1 MTKILTPQTKNLE
14 PSNQVT
20 NKDEKVFKFKN
31 EEHQLIYRAFLD
43 ILENPENL
51 EKQTKQEIEKKKQ
64 KLKEELSDQ
73 KKQKLQSNLKLLY
86 ERLERLQNGNE
97 KKIFTFISKNHE
109 GIFKNVK
116 PEDIKPL
123 SEENFCQFL
132 LSVFKEIREQ
142 GLAREEKLNNDKIQQ
157 IITKCVADIRG
168 TEAKDSLIKLAGW
181 PFGIKID
188 PKNISSSFMNG
199 VKEKIPFLGKDKKEE
214 DEPPLSDEEM
224 VTTFLRK
231 VFLPILFSIA
241 SISIFGPTTLAIVA
255 AVIGTIFAVKGGVE
269 VLFSNDKKGTL
280 YDPHSRDEKERKEWG
295 NEISGGINEILKSGV
310 NETGQGNQPAVTAE
324 EQLTQKSK
332 QSTVLE
338 QVTLEPVLKRRK
350 GYDKHFR
357 RSAER
362 IHVEFAVQHGCFK
375 AEFFQDKT
383 TSFFSRFQNIAT
395 RKLLLLQVGGISP
408 SSIIDSQS
416 VKTTPKGDPEDRVL
430 AKNKKGE
437 KSHIIVD
444 TVGLVIAA
452 EVHSA
457 SIQDRDS
464 AQIFCPS

>member
-51 EKQTKQEIEKKKQ
+51 EKQTKQKIEKKKQ

-73 KKQKLQSNLKLLY
+73 EKQKLQSNLKSLY

-109 GIFKNVK
+109 GIFNNINQ
-116 PEDIKPL
+116 EDIKLL
-123 SEENFCQFL
+123 SEENFLQFL
-132 LSVFKEIREQ
+132 LSVSKKIREKN
-142 GLAREEKLNNDKIQQ
+142 LASEENLENGEIKQVVDDCI
-157 IITKCVADIRG
+157 ADIRG
-168 TEAKDSLIKLAGW
+168 IEAKDSFIKLAGW

-231 VFLPILFSIA
+231 SLFPIIALTTVILLGGLSGPVSVLGLFTIPHV
-241 SISIFGPTTLAIVA
+241 I
-255 AVIGTIFAVKGGVE
+255 VIGFAVFGFAAAEYKAVKS
-269 VLFSNDKKGTL
+269 LFSNDKKGTL

-295 NEISGGINEILKSGV
+295 NEISDGINEILKSGV

-338 QVTLEPVLKRRK
+338 QVTLE
-350 GYDKHFR
+350 
-357 RSAER
+357 
-362 IHVEFAVQHGCFK
+362 Q
-375 AEFFQDKT
+375 QKT
-383 TSFFSRFQNIAT
+383 TEQQPT
-395 RKLLLLQVGGISP
+395 QVC
-408 SSIIDSQS
+408 Q
-416 VKTTPKGDPEDRVL
+416 K
-430 AKNKKGE
+430 
-437 KSHIIVD
+437 
-444 TVGLVIAA
+444 
-452 EVHSA
+452 
-457 SIQDRDS
+457 
-464 AQIFCPS
+464 